1 MRRFFLVV
9 PIGCYFIGAIFLLIS
24 CASEEDKSD
33 KKVDS
38 GSTEVIERKFDIAS
52 FTPGRTFEF
61 HKSSMIQECTDPDIK
76 RVSIIDDKTVKIY
89 AWHKGCPNN
98 QIDEEELIYTYRIDD
113 ASNWSQEYGWL
124 RTDNK
129 VIVLENENAGYYKG
143 YDLLSKRYMIT
154 NAYNGSKF
162 IEPRIFE
169 QLDEQEYPSR
179 NGVFT
184 SDGALK

>member
-1 MRRFFLVV
+1 MKTLSTFFILGVFV
-9 PIGCYFIGAIFLLIS
+9 IIAIGSG
-24 CASEEDKSD
+24 EEKST
-33 KKVDS
+33 KTTGTK
-38 GSTEVIERKFDIAS
+38 GSNNFENKFDLAS
-52 FTPGRTFEF
+52 FKPSSTFEF
-61 HKSSMIQECTDPDIK
+61 HKSSMLKECTDPDIK
-76 RVSIIDDKTVKIY
+76 RVTVIDGTTAKIY

-98 QIDEEELIYTYRIDD
+98 RIEEEELIYTYRVDD

-124 RTDNK
+124 NTDSK
-129 VIVLENENAGYYKG
+129 VILLENSNAGYYKG
-143 YDLLSKRYMIT
+143 YNLLAKRYMIS
-154 NAYNGSKF
+154 NAYNESKF